1 MPPACPRWPAR
12 LHDQPSPQHLA
23 QCIQRD
29 AATSDTSV
37 QSQIQN
43 ESTELG
49 VAIQHLGAMLFELGR
64 TMMALR
70 MGPSPVCIFLLC
82 HYHTSDSQGL
92 SILIAFLF
100 CRLMFL

>member
-1 MPPACPRWPAR
+1 MNRPAYLQHSDVVSAR
-12 LHDQPSPQHLA
+12 LERLA

-29 AATSDTSV
+29 AATGDTSV
-37 QSQIQN
+37 RSQIQN

-64 TMMALR
+64 TMMTLR

-100 CRLMFL
+100 CRLMLL